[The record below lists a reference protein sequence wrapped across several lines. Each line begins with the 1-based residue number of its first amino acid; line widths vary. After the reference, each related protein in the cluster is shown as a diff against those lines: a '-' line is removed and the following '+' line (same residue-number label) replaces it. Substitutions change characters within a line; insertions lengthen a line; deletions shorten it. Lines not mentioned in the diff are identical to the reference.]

1 VDAAAAGPR
10 SRFLDGP
17 LPLAFAHRGGAG
29 LPGAAENTVAAFGAA
44 VALGCT
50 HLETDVRA
58 TADGVAVLC
67 HDETL
72 DRLTAGERS
81 GPVGAVSWAE
91 LSRLR
96 VGGREPFARLDEL
109 LDALPDAL
117 VNVDVKHDAAVGP
130 FLSAV
135 RRTGAADRIG
145 VASFSPLRA
154 GRLRRSLGP
163 SVAVSA
169 TPPEV
174 VAWLCRAAV
183 GPTRPAAPA
192 PGRTGRTG
200 RTGRP
205 VSYQVPERARGRAV
219 VTARTV
225 AAAHRAG
232 RHVHVWTVDDA
243 ADMDRLLDAGVDGIV
258 TDRPD
263 VLLGVL
269 HRRAPR
275 PA

>member
-1 VDAAAAGPR
+1 MSSAGPGPR

-29 LPGAAENTVAAFGAA
+29 VPGTAENTLAAFGTA
-44 VALGCT
+44 VGLGYS
-50 HLETDVRA
+50 HLETDARA

-67 HDETL
+67 HDEDL
-72 DRLTAGERS
+72 ARLTDGARS
-81 GPVGAVSWAE
+81 GPVGTASWAQ

-96 VGGREPFARLDEL
+96 VGGTEPFARLDEL
-109 LDALPDAL
+109 LDAFPDAM
-117 VNVDVKHDAAVGP
+117 VNVDVKHDSAVGP
-130 FLSAV
+130 VLSAL
-135 RRTGAADRIG
+135 RRTGAADRVGI
-145 VASFSPLRA
+145 ASFSPVRA
-154 GRLRRSLGP
+154 ARLRRALGP

-174 VAWLCRAAV
+174 VAWLARAAL
-183 GPTRPAAPA
+183 G
-192 PGRTGRTG
+192 PGRPVGSG
-200 RTGRP
+200 SHVRP

-232 RHVHVWTVDDA
+232 RQVHVWTVDDA

-263 VLLGVL
+263 VLVGVL
-269 HRRAPR
+269 RRR
-275 PA
+275 GLR